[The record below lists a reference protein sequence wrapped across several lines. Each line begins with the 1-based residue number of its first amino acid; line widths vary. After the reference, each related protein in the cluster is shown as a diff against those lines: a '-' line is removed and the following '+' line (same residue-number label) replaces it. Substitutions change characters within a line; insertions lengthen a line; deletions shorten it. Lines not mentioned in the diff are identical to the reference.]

1 MQGIEYTE
9 EKIKSCKSIQS
20 ISYKMSA
27 RREDMLDEKLDE
39 GLLKKQT
46 FFYEMKDG
54 RQIFSSEDIEREI
67 IAMQMIGTCK
77 SYQINITSEIKG
89 IFLII
94 KVLQG
99 FK

>member
-27 RREDMLDEKLDE
+27 RREDMLDEKLAE

-54 RQIFSSEDIEREI
+54 RQIFSSEDFEREI
-67 IAMQMIGTCK
+67 IALQMIGTCK
-77 SYQINITSEIKG
+77 SYQINITAEIKG
-89 IFLII
+89 IFLDN
-94 KVLQG
+94 QSPSG
-99 FK
+99 F